1 MVVRRRFRKA
11 VERKFTWVRIPPPPP
26 QMENQLDIIKLPPSR
41 WAELKELRLTS
52 LQTDPDAWE
61 NTYTSASLYSDE
73 LWKSRLQTSWDD
85 QGCTNFFAEVNGKI
99 VGTVGA
105 IWSGGKL
112 AHVAT
117 IVSVYVLPEYRR
129 QGISEALMSHIT
141 NYLQDKKFIK
151 LKLFVV
157 SSQTNAYEFYKKL
170 GFKEVGRLEKELL
183 SEGKYSDE
191 IIMERFLDE

>member
-1 MVVRRRFRKA
+1 
-11 VERKFTWVRIPPPPP
+11 
-26 QMENQLDIIKLPPSR
+26 MENQLDIIKLPPSR